1 MRTYYIPSYLRE
13 KLQLISTVT
22 FTALWSLVFILCSVP
37 FSHNAWFSLGATQA
51 FGYTAA
57 FFLISLLLVI
67 FSKWI
72 MYLTRDKFRMTYLQ
86 YIIWN
91 LAEVALV
98 SLLYTIF
105 TLRGSKNGIIS
116 PLSTPFAVMFA
127 NAFENTFVC
136 LVIPYI
142 IAGMFFAIA
151 DKDKTIRLMNTSDV
165 VSDDPDKGIQKVT
178 LYSNNGELKF
188 SVKLSNLYYIESSDN
203 YVTVWYSDNDGAMKK
218 YMIRSRMKTIEES
231 FRGSSLVRCHRR
243 YIVNID
249 KVKVLRKERDGYEM
263 ELDNDTIPPISI
275 TKTYAE
281 DVLGKFK
288 DVKIT
293 QS

>member
-1 MRTYYIPSYLRE
+1 MRTYYLPTYLRE
-13 KLQLISTVT
+13 KFQLISTVT

-37 FSHNAWFSLGATQA
+37 YSGNVWFSLGGTQA
-51 FGYTAA
+51 FFYTAA
-57 FFLISLLLVI
+57 FFSISLLLVS
-67 FSKWI
+67 FSRWL
-72 MYLTRDKFRMTYLQ
+72 MYVTRASFRMTYAH
-86 YIIWN
+86 YILWN
-91 LAEVALV
+91 FSEVIAIA
-98 SLLYTIF
+98 LLYTFF
-105 TLRGSKNGIIS
+105 TLWGGKSGIIRPAQV
-116 PLSTPFAVMFA
+116 PLWKTMLSAFD
-127 NAFENTFVC
+127 NAFVC
-136 LVIPYI
+136 LFIPCI

-203 YVTVWYSDNDGAMKK
+203 YVIVWYSDNSGAMKK
-218 YMIRSRMKTIEES
+218 YMIRCRMKTIEES
-231 FRGSSLVRCHRR
+231 FRGSSLVRCHRQ

-249 KVKVLRKERDGYEM
+249 KVKVLRKEKDGYEM

-281 DVLGKFK
+281 NVLSKFK
-288 DVKIT
+288 NVELS